1 MGERGG
7 TVTYYKFYQI
17 IRESI
22 GVLVLC
28 SFIAVLAGQ
37 VLHSMQEKLVAIPIF
52 LVFIPVLNGVGGNL
66 GSIFGA
72 RISTALHLGSISSMT
87 DTELHKNTYL
97 SLFLGAST
105 FGFLAII
112 IYLVAPFLGVEI
124 TLDAMRFLAI
134 FIFSGIIL
142 TICVMVIALVAAF
155 LSFRRGIDPDNT
167 VIPLVT
173 TLGDGLG
180 IMCLMGMILVIGI

>member
-1 MGERGG
+1 
-7 TVTYYKFYQI
+7 VTYYHFNRI

-22 GVLVLC
+22 GVLLLC

-37 VLHSMQEKLVAIPIF
+37 VLYSMQEKLVAIPIF
-52 LVFIPVLNGVGGNL
+52 LVFIPVLNGLGGNL

-72 RISTALHLGSISSMT
+72 RISSALHLGSISSVT
-87 DTELHKNTYL
+87 DVELLKNIYM
-97 SLFLGAST
+97 SLFLGGST
-105 FGFLAII
+105 FSCLAII
-112 IYLVAPFLGVEI
+112 IYLVAPFLGIEI
-124 TLDAMRFLAI
+124 TIDVMRFLAI

-142 TICVMVIALVAAF
+142 TVCVMCIALVAAF

-173 TLGDGLG
+173 TVGDGLG
-180 IMCLMGMILVIGI
+180 IICLMSMILVIGI